1 MNLTIKVNMMF
12 EESALE
18 KLGEKITIVPAL
30 SGISVD
36 NMKLQTTLEQAFNTW
51 GNKALTDKFFSE
63 YALRKSVKNMP
74 DELRSTMIITGVKL
88 YSIDSIPQFS
98 GFSSFT
104 EDACIVSFYGQP
116 VMRMMP
122 VEIAFYQN
130 DEGADMF
137 GIYFFIPGVN
147 NYFFFYLVNKK
158 EGKLLFI
165 TTDQDIRS
173 RVNAVKPDKRKAK
186 NYEYEAS
193 TNSSYYQ
200 VFRQLI
206 RLKK

>member
-1 MNLTIKVNMMF
+1 
-12 EESALE
+12 
-18 KLGEKITIVPAL
+18 
-30 SGISVD
+30 
-36 NMKLQTTLEQAFNTW
+36 
-51 GNKALTDKFFSE
+51 
-63 YALRKSVKNMP
+63 
-74 DELRSTMIITGVKL
+74 
-88 YSIDSIPQFS
+88 
-98 GFSSFT
+98 
-104 EDACIVSFYGQP
+104 
-116 VMRMMP
+116 
-122 VEIAFYQN
+122 
-130 DEGADMF
+130 MF